1 MSGALG
7 KRVLRCISDL
17 ARAGGANDYRID
29 RDIPRRDPRTG
40 WRVLSK
46 EKIIRLILT
55 RPSTALRGGFSDAL
69 KMEQQN
75 AMLDRTH
82 FCLTYE
88 RNSMAKASVN
98 KPTLLRAKR
107 RRVASKGNSVLIN
120 NFKGELA
127 TSGPVVSKVRFEAVM
142 LAAEQS
148 GLLSEKG
155 SRIGGRVSPALVR
168 QAKRQTGIE
177 TDTDLIEFALATVAL
192 EDNFAEAFKESRGK
206 VDPALKLGF

>member
-1 MSGALG
+1 
-7 KRVLRCISDL
+7 
-17 ARAGGANDYRID
+17 
-29 RDIPRRDPRTG
+29 
-40 WRVLSK
+40 
-46 EKIIRLILT
+46 
-55 RPSTALRGGFSDAL
+55 
-69 KMEQQN
+69 
-75 AMLDRTH
+75 MLDKIH
-82 FCLTYE
+82 FCLTYR
-88 RNSMAKASVN
+88 RNSMAKASAN

-107 RRVASKGNSVLIN
+107 RRAVSKGSSVL
-120 NFKGELA
+120 KRELA
-127 TSGPVVSKVRFEAVM
+127 TSGLVVSKARFEAVM

-206 VDPALKLGF
+206 VDPTLKLGL